1 MSATA
6 KVGKK
11 VRGSTTGRPI
21 MVVLD
26 MLGRRATLRIFWELR
41 DAPLTFRALQDAVQT
56 NPSLLNTRLRELR
69 EVGWIEHD
77 AGGYRLTRAGVEL
90 AEAMQPLYTWAG
102 SGESE
107 TRMAHW
113 DDTSES
119 AFSDRIPRLTEGER

>member
-1 MSATA
+1 MSAP

-11 VRGSTTGRPI
+11 VRGSATGRPI

-26 MLGRRATLRIFWELR
+26 LLGRRGTLRIFWELR
-41 DAPLTFRALQDAVQT
+41 HAPLTFRALQDAVQT

-90 AEAMQPLYTWAG
+90 ADAMTPLYTWAQQWG
-102 SGESE
+102 K
-107 TRMAHW
+107 RNPKAH
-113 DDTSES
+113 
-119 AFSDRIPRLTEGER
+119 

>member
-1 MSATA
+1 MSAP

-41 DAPLTFRALQDAVQT
+41 DAPLTFRALQEAVQT

-77 AGGYRLTRAGVEL
+77 AGGYRLTDAGREL
-90 AEAMQPLYTWAG
+90 TEAMQPLYTWAG
-102 SGESE
+102 KWGAAK
-107 TRMAHW
+107 RK
-113 DDTSES
+113 
-119 AFSDRIPRLTEGER
+119 